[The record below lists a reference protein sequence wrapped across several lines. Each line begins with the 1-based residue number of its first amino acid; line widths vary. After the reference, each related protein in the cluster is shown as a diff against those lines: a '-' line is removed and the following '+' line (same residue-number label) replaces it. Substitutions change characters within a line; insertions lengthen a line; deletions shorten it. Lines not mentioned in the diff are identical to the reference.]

1 MFETLEHFPTIDS
14 ILEGSR
20 EFVPDLTLAEL
31 ARIFDRI
38 LTPDVLVRF
47 LRKADSSAQARVR
60 VLQVCKAARRQL
72 REEAAIVARCRNNAA
87 RYSVVQHFGP
97 PSPYVPTLRAPSTD
111 GPSVVTIPLR
121 APTPHKVSPIR

>member
-1 MFETLEHFPTIDS
+1 MFEALEHYPTIDS

-38 LTPDVLVRF
+38 LTPDVLVR
-47 LRKADSSAQARVR
+47 LLHRADSSAQARVR

-87 RYSVVQHFGP
+87 RYCVVNHFGP

-111 GPSVVTIPLR
+111 GRSVVTIPLR
-121 APTPHKVSPIR
+121 APKPHKVSPIR